1 MTEGDDRTILLIGS
15 GPIQIGQAAE
25 FDYSGAQACRALRE
39 EGARVVLVNS
49 NPATIMTDPEMADE
63 VYIEPINTAA
73 IAEIIREEQP
83 DGVIAG
89 LGGQTG
95 LNVTAELAE
104 EGVLEEHDVEVMGTP
119 LDTIYATEDR
129 DQFRKRMESIGQ
141 PIPKSKTIDSVDA
154 VEDAVEAVGGLPVI
168 MRTTYTLGGA
178 GSGVIGE
185 MDELKRSVRQGLN
198 LSRDD
203 RVMITESIDGWIE
216 LEYEVMRDADNSC
229 IIICNMENIDPMGIH
244 TGESIVVTPSQVI
257 PDEGHQEM
265 RDAALEVIRELGIQG
280 GCNIQ
285 FAWRD
290 DGTPGGE
297 YRVVEVNP
305 RVSRSSALASKAT
318 GYPIARVTA
327 KVALG
332 KRLHEIENEITGETT
347 AAFEPAIDYVV
358 TKIPRWPKDKFRDV
372 EFELGPAMK
381 STGEAMAIGRTF
393 EESLLKAL
401 RSSEY
406 DPAADLSAVSDE
418 ELRSAYLER
427 PTPDRTFAVFEAFQR
442 GFDIG
447 EVREL
452 TEIREWY
459 LERYRRIAEAAAGA
473 SEGDFS
479 TAASAGFTDHE
490 IAALAGGGFE
500 DIHPSWLPAGSA
512 GATVEGEAA
521 PDGGGSDAPDVPRS
535 DGGVTEDATTVDDVD
550 AATSDRDFKL
560 VDTCAGEFAATTP
573 YYYSARD
580 PISGLNRDELR
591 VDRDVESVVVVGGGP
606 IRIGQGVEFDYC
618 SVHAIDALQEM
629 GIDAHVVNNNPETVS
644 TDYDTSDGLFFEPI
658 TAEEVADVIE
668 ATEADGVMVQF
679 GGQTSVDVGEP
690 LQTEIERRGLDCEIL
705 GTSVDAMDLAEDRDR
720 FNRLM
725 DDLGIAQA
733 EGGTATS
740 KREALSLAH
749 DIGYPVLVRPS
760 YVLGGRAMEVVYND
774 EDLETFIE
782 EAVRVSP
789 DKPILV
795 DEFLSDAVEL
805 DVDAVSD
812 GENVLIGGVME
823 HVETAGVHSGDSACM
838 IPPRSLSREVNRRV
852 REVTEAI
859 AQELDTVGLLNV
871 QLAVKDGEVYVLEAN
886 PRSSRTVP
894 FVSKATGVPIAK
906 IAAKVMA
913 GASLPE
919 LDYEEQIPE
928 QVSVKEVVLPFDR
941 LPGSD
946 PRLGPEMKSTGEVMG
961 TADTFGKAY
970 EKAQMCVGKPIPLEG
985 TAVVDLPV
993 AGYGDFF
1000 EVMEFE
1006 DFESTDAIKEA
1017 LRDGEIDLVISR
1029 NRDVLEVCVEET
1041 ITYFSTVESAQA
1053 ALEAIR
1059 HSDEPLDV
1067 ASIDDRPKMREYW
1080 GQPKAREDLRT
1091 QIETLQGI
1099 VDAGYLDALGAE
1111 GGELLE
1117 FTDALETVIETI
1129 DSSVLVLG
1137 SGEAESDI
1145 RAVREALDGHGYDAR
1160 LAADLPDVEGRTDEQ
1175 NTATYMMLSK
1185 FAVLVDRDAS
1195 RRLSEYETAKA
1206 HNNVLARLVPAGRK
1220 RQSTHMIGG
1229 HEDDDVEHIREFEFE
1244 EHPEE
1249 VLDDAISWAE
1259 SVIERRRESTR
1270 DRLPWRSH

>member
-1 MTEGDDRTILLIGS
+1 MTAGDDRTILLIGS
-15 GPIQIGQAAE
+15 GPIKIGQAAE
-25 FDYSGAQACRALRE
+25 FDYSGAQACRALQE

-49 NPATIMTDPEMADE
+49 NPATIMTDPEMADK
-63 VYIEPINTAA
+63 VYLEPVTTEA
-73 IAEIIREEQP
+73 IAEIIRKEQP

-104 EGVLEEHDVEVMGTP
+104 EGVLEEHDVDVMGTP

-129 DQFRKRMESIGQ
+129 EQFRQRMESIGE
-141 PIPKSKTIDSVDA
+141 PVPTSTTIDAVDQVEAA
-154 VEDAVEAVGGLPVI
+154 VEEVGGLPVI

-185 MDELKRSVRQGLN
+185 MEELKSAVQKGLN
-198 LSRDD
+198 LSRDN

-216 LEYEVMRDADNSC
+216 LEYEVMRDADDSC
-229 IIICNMENIDPMGIH
+229 IIICNMENLDPMGIH
-244 TGESIVVTPSQVI
+244 TGESMVVTPSQVI

-265 RDAALEVIRELGIQG
+265 RDTALKVIRELGIQG

-358 TKIPRWPKDKFRDV
+358 TKIPRWPVDKFRDV

-401 RSSEY
+401 RSTEY
-406 DPAADLSAVSDE
+406 DPAVDWSEVSDD
-418 ELRSAYLER
+418 ELEAEYLER
-427 PTPDRTFAVFEAFQR
+427 PTPARPYAMFEAFER
-442 GFDIG
+442 GYDV
-447 EVREL
+447 ETVSAL

-459 LERYRRIAEAAAGA
+459 VERYRRVAEAAEAASAG
-473 SEGDFS
+473 EFQ
-479 TAASAGFTDHE
+479 TAADAGFTDHE
-490 IAALAGGGFE
+490 ITALSGGEF
-500 DIHPSWLPAGSA
+500 DDTHASWLPDRLLDGRGAVEGDAVETDGGSA
-512 GATVEGEAA
+512 AA
-521 PDGGGSDAPDVPRS
+521 PPAVDEVD
-535 DGGVTEDATTVDDVD
+535 DATT
-550 AATSDRDFKL
+550 DRDFKL

-573 YYYSARD
+573 YYYSTRD
-580 PISGLNRDELR
+580 PISELNRDELR

-618 SVHAIDALQEM
+618 SVHAVRALEEM

-644 TDYDTSDGLFFEPI
+644 TDYDTSDGLFFEPV

-668 ATEADGVMVQF
+668 AANADGVMVQF
-679 GGQTSVDVGEP
+679 GGQTSVDIGNP
-690 LQTEIERRGLDCEIL
+690 LEQELDRRDLDCKVL

-733 EGGTATS
+733 EGGSATS
-740 KREALSLAH
+740 EEEALKLAH
-749 DIGYPVLVRPS
+749 EVGYPVLVRPS
-760 YVLGGRAMEVVYND
+760 YVLGGRAMDVVYND
-774 EDLETFIE
+774 EDLETYIE

-795 DEFLSDAVEL
+795 DEFLADAVEL
-805 DVDAVSD
+805 DVDAVAD
-812 GENVLIGGVME
+812 ENDVLIGGVME

-838 IPPRSLSREVNRRV
+838 IPPRSGEIRNVMPRIREVVEN
-852 REVTEAI
+852 I
-859 AQELDTVGLLNV
+859 ADALDTVGLLNV
-871 QLAVKDGEVYVLEAN
+871 QLAVKDNEVYVLEAN

-894 FVSKATGVPIAK
+894 FIAKTTGVPLAK

-913 GASLPE
+913 GASLE
-919 LDYEEQIPE
+919 GLDYEEHIPE

-961 TADTFGKAY
+961 TAGSFGKAY
-970 EKAQMCVGKPIPLEG
+970 QKAQMCVDKPIPLEG

-993 AGYGDFF
+993 LGFEEHLDVLDFD
-1000 EVMEFE
+1000 
-1006 DFESTDAIKEA
+1006 DFESTDAIKGA
-1017 LRDGEIDLVISR
+1017 IRDGEVDMVISR
-1029 NRDVLEVCVEET
+1029 DRDVLEVCVEET
-1041 ITYFSTVESAQA
+1041 VTYFSTIESAEA
-1053 ALEAIR
+1053 ALEAID
-1059 HSDEPLDV
+1059 SADQPMAVQDIAE
-1067 ASIDDRPKMREYW
+1067 RPKSQREW
-1080 GQPKAREDLRT
+1080 GR
-1091 QIETLQGI
+1091 
-1099 VDAGYLDALGAE
+1099 
-1111 GGELLE
+1111 
-1117 FTDALETVIETI
+1117 
-1129 DSSVLVLG
+1129 
-1137 SGEAESDI
+1137 
-1145 RAVREALDGHGYDAR
+1145 
-1160 LAADLPDVEGRTDEQ
+1160 
-1175 NTATYMMLSK
+1175 
-1185 FAVLVDRDAS
+1185 
-1195 RRLSEYETAKA
+1195 
-1206 HNNVLARLVPAGRK
+1206 
-1220 RQSTHMIGG
+1220 
-1229 HEDDDVEHIREFEFE
+1229 
-1244 EHPEE
+1244 
-1249 VLDDAISWAE
+1249 
-1259 SVIERRRESTR
+1259 
-1270 DRLPWRSH
+1270 